1 MYFKNM
7 STGDGFNYFFFHD
20 FISFNGH
27 PNSIRYPQYEN
38 GQTIF
43 KYDAAIDESFN
54 GATVIAH
61 IDTLNILGNMYYGVT
76 KMNIS
81 ADSQSQFQQEFIYDT
96 DLYFS
101 ENIGLVKKEV
111 FDTINGNQVFNLKRY
126 NIK

>member
-1 MYFKNM
+1 MPVIFAIILFVIPTVALGN
-7 STGDGFNYFFFHD
+7 
-20 FISFNGH
+20 
-27 PNSIRYPQYEN
+27 EN